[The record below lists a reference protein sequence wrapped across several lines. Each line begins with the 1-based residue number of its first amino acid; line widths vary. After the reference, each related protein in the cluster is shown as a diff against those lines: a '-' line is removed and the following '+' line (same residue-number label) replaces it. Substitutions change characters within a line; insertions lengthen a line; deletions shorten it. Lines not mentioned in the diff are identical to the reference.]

1 MLNRGTHSQIDNVK
15 LIQADRHNNLKEVL
29 KEYNFDVII
38 DVTAYIFRPPY
49 LYGPMNNVYRE
60 AFVFDCAENNR
71 KFYLPED
78 GKMQLQ
84 FFYIEDLCKCIKSV
98 LSKHPKQHIFNV
110 GNKDTISIRDWVSM
124 CYKVVGKEP
133 EFIEIYSEKD
143 YRKFFSF
150 YNYEYKLDTMEQN
163 ELIREITSMEHGLK
177 EAYLWYK
184 NNKETVNRKE
194 YMKFIDENFK

>member
-1 MLNRGTHSQIDNVK
+1 
-15 LIQADRHNNLKEVL
+15 
-29 KEYNFDVII
+29 
-38 DVTAYIFRPPY
+38 
-49 LYGPMNNVYRE
+49 
-60 AFVFDCAENNR
+60 
-71 KFYLPED
+71 
-78 GKMQLQ
+78 
-84 FFYIEDLCKCIKSV
+84 
-98 LSKHPKQHIFNV
+98 
-110 GNKDTISIRDWVSM
+110 M